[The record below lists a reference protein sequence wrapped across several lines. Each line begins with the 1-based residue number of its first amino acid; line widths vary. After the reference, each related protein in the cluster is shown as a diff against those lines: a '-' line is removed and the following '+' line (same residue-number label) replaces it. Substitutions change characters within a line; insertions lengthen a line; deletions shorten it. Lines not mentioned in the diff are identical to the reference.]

1 MQYRISDRHLGLLA
15 MIIWGGA
22 ILALGLVRFEPYGL
36 DEGAA
41 RGLLLNWSVVDNIA
55 SPIVIFGLPDFR
67 ALFFVPL
74 GLYWS
79 GSIIAA
85 KVYTLMMAF
94 SAILLLYSWS
104 RRASGIEAAL
114 IASALLAISPLMIT
128 QIDAIGAGPYLLLT
142 FGLGVWLDKTYR
154 AAQRPLS
161 GWYFLQLLAVGT
173 SVSLHPAGLAYP
185 LALMWRWHKDP
196 ADARQKR
203 HVLIGVTLITTI
215 ILIMRLGW
223 PDIVWWNNPITTL
236 GLANLGNQMEEPSWI
251 VGALSAALLLLVLWL
266 ERRTLLNDL
275 MGTIL
280 LLGLLIGLA
289 AADATW
295 AMLALV
301 LVLYRGVPRLIAA
314 NKNSLAGRYGL
325 VMIVMLVV
333 SMSFMLADKSYAR
346 IVKDGELS
354 PEDQL
359 IRLLAMEASDTKQ
372 PFRAA
377 SQWPARSM
385 IACKRD
391 VLPLPPPAKDGEA
404 LLKTIKGITHLTFNP
419 YNPAYRELGRNIA
432 QLGAATQT
440 LALQQGGVIIKIRQ
454 PAKPTAQ

>member
-1 MQYRISDRHLGLLA
+1 MQYRMSGRHLGLLA

-22 ILALGLVRFEPYGL
+22 ILALGLVSFEPYRL

-67 ALFFVPL
+67 ALFFIPL

-104 RRASGIEAAL
+104 RKISGIEAAL
-114 IASALLAISPLMIT
+114 ISSALLAISPLMIT
-128 QIDAIGAGPYLLLT
+128 QVDAIGAGPYLLLI
-142 FGLGVWLDKTYR
+142 FGLGAWLDKTYR

-161 GWYFLQLLAVGT
+161 GWFFLQLLAVGT
-173 SVSLHPAGLAYP
+173 SVTLHPAGLAYP
-185 LALMWRWHKDP
+185 LALMWRWYKDP
-196 ADARQKR
+196 TDARQKR
-203 HVLIGVTLITTI
+203 HVLIGATLITTI
-215 ILIMRLGW
+215 VLIMRLGW
-223 PDIVWWNNPITTL
+223 PDIAWWNNPVATL
-236 GLANLGNQMEEPSWI
+236 GLVNLGNPLEEPSWI
-251 VGALSAALLLLVLWL
+251 VGVLSSTLLLLVLWL
-266 ERRTLLNDL
+266 ERRALLNDL
-275 MGTIL
+275 MGTML
-280 LLGLLIGLA
+280 LLSLLIGLA

-301 LVLYRGVPRLIAA
+301 LVLYRGVPRLIAT
-314 NKNSLAGRYGL
+314 NKTSMMGRYGV
-325 VMIVMLVV
+325 VMIVMLIV

-346 IVKDGELS
+346 IIQDGELS

-359 IRLLAMEASDTKQ
+359 IKLLAMEASDTKQ

-377 SQWPARSM
+377 SQWPARTM

-391 VLPLPPPAKDGEA
+391 VLPLPPPAKDGET

-419 YNPAYRELGRNIA
+419 YNPAFRELGRNIA

-454 PAKPTAQ
+454 PAKPAAQ